1 MKRLALAAVLLLVF
15 GGAAAQVKSQA
26 PSAPKVFRCTDA
38 KGGIIYTDKPDVN
51 CKTVR
56 IDAPPATSGPSKPA
70 AVARPVP
77 KARTVARAPE
87 PRTQK
92 THCAA
97 ISKAAADFA
106 AGKTGGLDSAGAAQ
120 RKAGVQKE
128 LSENCR

>member
-1 MKRLALAAVLLLVF
+1 MKRLALAAAFLLAF
-15 GGAAAQVKSQA
+15 GGAGAQVKSQA

-56 IDAPPATSGPSKPA
+56 IDPAPGASRPPRPA
-70 AVARPVP
+70 AKARPVP

-97 ISKAAADFA
+97 ISKAAAGFA
-106 AGKTGGLDSAGAAQ
+106 AGKTGGLDAAGAAQ
-120 RKAGVQKE
+120 RQAGLDKE